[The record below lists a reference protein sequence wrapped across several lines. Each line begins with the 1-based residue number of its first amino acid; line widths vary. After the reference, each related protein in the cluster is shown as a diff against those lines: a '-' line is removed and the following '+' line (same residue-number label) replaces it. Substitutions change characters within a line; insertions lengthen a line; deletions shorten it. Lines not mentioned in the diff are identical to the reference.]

1 VVKLI
6 ASYVEDEEEE
16 NENDA
21 GNENEDDA
29 EDKNVNGL
37 GPVSEEEMVKLLE
50 DARAIAKEPLST
62 RHQTIASQLKAEV
75 AMLEEQLIDKDDRI
89 ADLYARLR
97 KQAATHAKHNK
108 GKIHEMAHKL
118 SMHEQP
124 ASKSLSGGGGGGG
137 LHDGVESHMEEGVKR
152 EQALVMELDEL
163 KAELRAARNA
173 LKAHGATPLPLV
185 MPWSQEELEH
195 AASGGGGGGMIGAF
209 ELDELKKDILKT
221 VREALSQGDNGSVN
235 GRDGEVRISGDL
247 ASQVEGRLLE
257 RQKLGLLPT
266 SMSGRMSGATSQA
279 ATPRTNLLGEPY
291 PDVMFLDNPTA
302 TTTSSGTPAVA
313 AAYGALHVASN
324 VANAAAHL
332 GGVKRTHA
340 DTRSG
345 RVSGMIGLGAG
356 STGAMSSLKAKM
368 QAIVRRTATMR
379 LRPTASKRKLLL
391 LQQQSGELKAI
402 KDDVSQLSGI
412 TGGSGATRGSKE
424 KTGDTISAK
433 TLEKPLTSTTAA
445 AAGVDGASTAT
456 LAQEEQ
462 GSVHDD
468 NNNNNNDAVRVNV
481 ENDMREVDNE
491 DNDGLEEEEEDA
503 ISEEVDKH
511 LDVVFNELESGV
523 GEELQQMEARH
534 SAVHDALAG
543 AEVTLLPH
551 LLLFYSVV
559 FCFCF
564 CYLIAPFFALIWLQ
578 GVVLVLF

>member
-1 VVKLI
+1 
-6 ASYVEDEEEE
+6 
-16 NENDA
+16 
-21 GNENEDDA
+21 
-29 EDKNVNGL
+29 
-37 GPVSEEEMVKLLE
+37 
-50 DARAIAKEPLST
+50 
-62 RHQTIASQLKAEV
+62 
-75 AMLEEQLIDKDDRI
+75 
-89 ADLYARLR
+89 
-97 KQAATHAKHNK
+97 
-108 GKIHEMAHKL
+108 
-118 SMHEQP
+118 
-124 ASKSLSGGGGGGG
+124 
-137 LHDGVESHMEEGVKR
+137 
-152 EQALVMELDEL
+152 
-163 KAELRAARNA
+163 
-173 LKAHGATPLPLV
+173 
-185 MPWSQEELEH
+185 
-195 AASGGGGGGMIGAF
+195 
-209 ELDELKKDILKT
+209 
-221 VREALSQGDNGSVN
+221 LSQGDNASSVN
-235 GRDGEVRISGDL
+235 GRDGGEVRISGDL

-302 TTTSSGTPAVA
+302 TTTTTSNGTPAVA

-324 VANAAAHL
+324 VASAAAHL

-433 TLEKPLTSTTAA
+433 TLEKPLTSATTN
-445 AAGVDGASTAT
+445 AAGVDGAPTAT

-462 GSVHDD
+462 GSVHD

-491 DNDGLEEEEEDA
+491 DNDGLEGLEEEEDA

-543 AEVTLLPH
+543 AEVTLLPPPPTSSYSIA
-551 LLLFYSVV
+551 LFFVFLFFANPL
-559 FCFCF
+559 FCFDLARGSCVGSF
-564 CYLIAPFFALIWLQ
+564 LKKYSLS
-578 GVVLVLF
+578 LFVCSTACSDDC